1 MPPPGALNG
10 TADEVGYTTADA
22 RSDSGDGEGD
32 LRAQVNDLQDELNGL
47 RRALR
52 TRATIE
58 QAMGVLVVS
67 HRCSPQHAFRILVR
81 LSQQHN
87 IKLHRIAQVL
97 VRLAARVEPARIE
110 PLLRRAAAS
119 NSAPFD
125 DPGPEP
131 DSTPDDA
138 VIDLARRLVDAEA
151 ADDAEAALTALFE
164 LLVDRGWVP
173 PYEVLAGLRVRT

>member
-1 MPPPGALNG
+1 M
-10 TADEVGYTTADA
+10 
-22 RSDSGDGEGD
+22 S
-32 LRAQVNDLQDELNGL
+32 AQVDSLQEELNGL

-67 HRCSPQHAFRILVR
+67 HRCSPQQAFRILVR

-97 VRLAARVEPARIE
+97 VRLAARVEPAQIE

-119 NSAPFD
+119 NSVPFV
-125 DPGPEP
+125 GPDAHEDTGP
-131 DSTPDDA
+131 DEG
-138 VIDLARRLVDAEA
+138 VIELARKLVDAEGEEA
-151 ADDAEAALTALFE
+151 AKEALTALFE

-173 PYEVLAGLRVRT
+173 PYEVLAGLRVRS